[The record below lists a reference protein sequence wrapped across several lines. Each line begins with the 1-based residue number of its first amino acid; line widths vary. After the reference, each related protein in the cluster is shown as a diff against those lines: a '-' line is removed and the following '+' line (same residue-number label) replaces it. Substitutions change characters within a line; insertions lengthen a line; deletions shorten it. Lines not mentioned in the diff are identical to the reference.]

1 METPNWDPRSAEHWD
16 NLVRQPRMRPRFP
29 HDHVV
34 RFLMNHF
41 RDADTSALRALDIG
55 VGSGR
60 HTKLLCDL
68 GFQASGVDISAEGL
82 RHCADWLRSAR
93 QTATLKQTDM
103 GGLPFPENHFDVAI
117 SYGVYN
123 YADAASMKRA
133 VSELHRVLR
142 LGGLAFVMLRTTD
155 DYRVGKGTE
164 LETNTYRLEIADTNE
179 LATVQH
185 FLSEADV
192 PRVFAAFSELRF
204 EKSETT
210 FNERRRLDSD
220 WLITV
225 KK

>member
-16 NLVRQPRMRPRFP
+16 GLLRQPRMRSRYPQ
-29 HDHVV
+29 DHVV

-41 RDADTSALRALDIG
+41 RDVDTSALRALDIG

-68 GFQASGVDISAEGL
+68 GFQTSGIDISAEGL
-82 RHCADWLRSAR
+82 GHCTEWLEYAK

-103 GGLPFPENHFDVAI
+103 GALPFPENHFDVAI

-123 YADAASMKRA
+123 YADAVGMLRA
-133 VSELHRVLR
+133 VGELHRVLR
-142 LGGLAFVMLRTTD
+142 PGGLAFVMLRTTD
-155 DYRVGKGTE
+155 DYRVGKGPQ
-164 LETNTYRLEIADTNE
+164 LEPNTYRIEVSDTNE
-179 LATVQH
+179 LGTVQH
-185 FLSEADV
+185 FLSEGDV
-192 PRVFAAFSELRF
+192 PRVFATFSELHF

-210 FNERRRLDSD
+210 FNDRRRLDSD